1 MGRNDRTAAGGSE
14 RPASKRSH
22 ISLGI
27 GLGPMAAPSAF
38 LRAQQASVSSYRI
51 KVMGTC
57 GAAAAGITLACR
69 AKLWHNF
76 RVIVVTSLHG
86 SAVASF
92 SLLCREKMA
101 LLLLLQV
108 PIPPSCYY
116 VPTLPQMQNVIFS
129 PKDVLVPT
137 RQNAPPFW
145 RVMMMKGPGTHF
157 SAIHGIF
164 SARASNL

>member
-116 VPTLPQMQNVIFS
+116 VPTLPQ
-129 PKDVLVPT
+129 T
-137 RQNAPPFW
+137 QNA
-145 RVMMMKGPGTHF
+145 
-157 SAIHGIF
+157 IF
-164 SARASNL
+164 FTQGRPRSHKTECASFLASDDDERTRHALFCYSWNF

>member
-1 MGRNDRTAAGGSE
+1 M
-14 RPASKRSH
+14 
-22 ISLGI
+22 GI

-76 RVIVVTSLHG
+76 RVIVVTSLHMVARWRHFLC
-86 SAVASF
+86 SAERKWRCCSCCKSLFLTLVITY
-92 SLLCREKMA
+92 LLCLKCKM
-101 LLLLLQV
+101 
-108 PIPPSCYY
+108 PF
-116 VPTLPQMQNVIFS
+116 FS